1 MARKSIFI
9 ILFII
14 LAKTIL
20 SQGWQWQNPKPL
32 GDPIHQVLFIDNQV
46 GWMAPENS
54 TLLKTTNGGST
65 WTTVYTNIYFD
76 RLYFIDRNEGWA
88 VGRKHYVPEYINSV
102 YHTTDGGLSWEVQFA
117 DTLSNN
123 VSNIFFV
130 NKEHGW
136 IGGGL
141 SNIYQTTN
149 GGKHW
154 ESKDLQDY
162 PFLRE
167 VYSVLFVDTLKGWA
181 VGDSPYGLKTT
192 DGGNSWSRD
201 SSLGYVGELIA
212 LDSLNI
218 WALNSSWII
227 KTTNSGISWELMKK
241 NQPDERNTDLFIK
254 DTSRIFLSTN
264 QAFYE
269 STDGGKTWPKN
280 SDEDLNGFSVIN
292 GNEVWGGGAMNTLS
306 SKIVY
311 STDNGHSWTDI
322 VTVNNPLGY
331 TSYGD
336 VDFVD
341 KNTGWIITELDSSV
355 LKTTNGG
362 ESWSEQNID
371 TDQWLRKIFMI
382 DNQTGYIVGNSG
394 IIFKTTNGGTD
405 WLPQNSGT
413 NYELASISFINERNG
428 WVAGTTVDDY
438 TGVLLRTT
446 NGGENWDK
454 VSINGAAAPT
464 SVCFIDSLQG
474 WVTAGK
480 NSYNDLGRIYKTIDG
495 GETWTELTGGAS
507 VNFRNILFVDST
519 EGFSFWYNGPAGL
532 AEIYS
537 TKDGGEN
544 WHIKGF
550 KNTVFGRIKFIN
562 KNNGWLVGSFGRIYG
577 TTDGGDSWKEQLS
590 GFTSRELYG
599 IDFIDPNNGW
609 TVGWYGTILHTTNGG
624 VTFVDSKK
632 NNKETPTNF
641 QLYQNYPN
649 PFNPSTTIQYQIPA
663 TGFVTLKIYDVLGRE
678 IVTLVNKEQTTG
690 RYEVSFNASNLSS
703 GVYFYSLSVTSSN
716 KINNIQVR
724 KMVLI
729 K

>member
-1 MARKSIFI
+1 MLSKSKYL
-9 ILFII
+9 ILFIL
-14 LAKTIL
+14 LAKTL
-20 SQGWQWQNPKPL
+20 LAQSWQWQNPKPL
-32 GDPIHQVLFIDNQV
+32 GDPIHQVLFIDNQI

-117 DTLSNN
+117 DTLINDHA
-123 VSNIFFV
+123 NIYFLDR
-130 NKEHGW
+130 NYGW
-136 IGGGL
+136 IGGGF
-141 SNIYQTTN
+141 SFIYLTKD

-154 ESKDLQDY
+154 ELKELNDY
-162 PFLRE
+162 PIARE
-167 VYSVLFVDTLKGWA
+167 IYGVFFVDTLKGW
-181 VGDSPYGLKTT
+181 VYGDSPYGLKTT
-192 DGGNSWSRD
+192 DGGSSWSRD
-201 SSLGYVGELIA
+201 SSLGYVNRVVA
-212 LDSLNI
+212 LDSLNFWGI
-218 WALNSSWII
+218 LYSWLI
-227 KTTNSGISWELMKK
+227 KTTDGGINWQLMKK
-241 NQPDERNTDLFIK
+241 DSLYEYNTDFYVH
-254 DTSRIFLSTN
+254 DTSKIFLSTN
-264 QAFYE
+264 MAFYE

-292 GNEVWGGGAMNTLS
+292 NDEIWGGGAMNTLS
-306 SKIVY
+306 SKIVH

-341 KNTGWIITELDSSV
+341 KNTGWIITQLDTNV

-362 ESWSEQNID
+362 ESCSEQNID

-394 IIFKTTNGGTD
+394 IIFKTINGGTD

-413 NYELASISFINERNG
+413 TYDLSEAYFVNESAGWVVGQTTSDFSGIILKTTDGGNSWINQTPPNTPRLFSVSFTNSLNG
-428 WVAGTTVDDY
+428 WVISGGGSANDHAEILHTTD
-438 TGVLLRTT
+438 
-446 NGGENWDK
+446 GGENWTKQDW
-454 VSINGAAAPT
+454 GY
-464 SVCFIDSLQG
+464 Q
-474 WVTAGK
+474 
-480 NSYNDLGRIYKTIDG
+480 Y
-495 GETWTELTGGAS
+495 
-507 VNFRNILFVDST
+507 NFREILFVDSVN
-519 EGFSFWYNGPAGL
+519 GFILGNKFGDQYTVYN
-532 AEIYS
+532 
-537 TKDGGEN
+537 TNDGGITWQPTELSP
-544 WHIKGF
+544 GALY
-550 KNTVFGRIKFIN
+550 GIKFVN
-562 KNNGWLVGSFGRIYG
+562 KDIGWITGAFGRIYG
-577 TTDGGDSWKEQLS
+577 TTDGGKSWKEQSSYTAQYL
-590 GFTSRELYG
+590 FG
-599 IDFIDPNNGW
+599 IDFVDSNNGW
-609 TVGWYGTILHTTNGG
+609 IVGWYGTILHTTNGG

-649 PFNPSTTIQYQIPA
+649 PFNPTTTIKYEIPEES
-663 TGFVTLKIYDVLGRE
+663 FVKIIIYDILGRE